1 MTGRG
6 SPLRFLALVL
16 GLWAAARIVMLWPA
30 HVLPR
35 PKPLMRDAFVGPVD
49 PAPRSI
55 ARSLPVLGPVLEKGG
70 SVRFAPKWLRAE
82 RHRLRATRAA
92 LIEPLPAVAS
102 PPSIA
107 KLDLPERK
115 MPSILLPLQA
125 TTAPAPI
132 RPDSRRGSLPDT
144 PPSAR
149 WSGSFWLI
157 ARDGRGIGASLV
169 GSQIGGSQ
177 TGVRLAY
184 ALGDARRVAIVAR
197 VASPLSGPGQ
207 EAAIG
212 LEWRP
217 TRFPVRLLA
226 EQRIGING
234 VRGGPAIGI
243 VGGAGPL
250 PIAAGL
256 VAEGYGQAGIIGRDG
271 GIGYADGSV
280 RIGREV
286 AVIGHNRL
294 DLAVGGWGAIQP
306 GAARLDIGPTIAA
319 RLPIGGKQVRLT
331 IDWRQR
337 VAGDARPGS
346 GPAVSIGTDF

>member
-16 GLWAAARIVMLWPA
+16 GLWAAARFVMLWPA
-30 HVLPR
+30 HMDPR
-35 PKPLMRDAFVGPVD
+35 PKSLIRNDVVGPVD
-49 PAPRSI
+49 PAPRPI
-55 ARSLPVLGPVLEKGG
+55 LRSLSVSKKG
-70 SVRFAPKWLRAE
+70 RTAPFAPQWLRAE
-82 RHRLRATRAA
+82 RHRSQPTRTA
-92 LIEPLPAVAS
+92 LIEPLPAAATL
-102 PPSIA
+102 PSIA
-107 KLDLPERK
+107 RLDPLESNGLS
-115 MPSILLPLQA
+115 MLLPLQA

-132 RPDSRRGSLPDT
+132 HPDSRRGSLPNT
-144 PPSAR
+144 PASGR

-157 ARDGRGIGASLV
+157 ARDGRGIGASLA

-184 ALGDARRVAIVAR
+184 ALGDAQRVVLAAR

-217 TRFPVRLLA
+217 TRFPVRLVA

-243 VGGAGPL
+243 VGGAGPVA
-250 PIAAGL
+250 IAAGL

-271 GIGYADGSV
+271 GIAYADGNI

-286 AVIGHNRL
+286 AVIGRSRL
-294 DLAVGGWGAIQP
+294 DLALGSWGAVQP
-306 GAARLDIGPTIAA
+306 GAARLDIGPSLAA
-319 RLPIGGKQVRLT
+319 RLPLGRKHVRLT
-331 IDWRQR
+331 VDWRQR
-337 VAGDARPGS
+337 LAGDARPGS
-346 GPAVSIGTDF
+346 GPALSIGTDF